1 MGGSKHGGG
10 TGFMTAHDPEAIRAM
25 LDWLVAAG
33 ADEAVAEA
41 PVDRYARARESRQRR
56 ASRSDTRSVAT
67 PTRQDAPATSTDTGA
82 TPSGGALLPDEG
94 GVEAGS
100 ARALASQARTLDELE
115 SALGSFE
122 GCALKQTATTT
133 VFADGARDARVMIV
147 GEAPGADEDRLGRP
161 FVGRAGQLLDRML
174 AAIGLS
180 RDDSAYISN
189 ILFWRPPGNR
199 APTQAEKAACL
210 PFVERHIALKAP
222 DYLVLLGGP
231 SAKTLLGRS
240 EGVLKLRGRWFPYSS
255 PDLAAPIPALV
266 TLHPAFLL
274 RQPKQKR
281 QAWRDLL
288 ALKAAMD
295 AGSDP
300 TA

>member
-1 MGGSKHGGG
+1 MAADHPD
-10 TGFMTAHDPEAIRAM
+10 TMRAI

-33 ADEAVAEA
+33 ADEAVADA
-41 PVDRYARARESRQRR
+41 PVDRYARARESRQPAPQSESNRTSLAER
-56 ASRSDTRSVAT
+56 A
-67 PTRQDAPATSTDTGA
+67 RQDTGAPATGGGA
-82 TPSGGALLPDEG
+82 QPSGETLLPEAGADEAA
-94 GVEAGS
+94 AGS
-100 ARALASQARTLDELE
+100 ARALAAQAHTLDELE
-115 SALGSFE
+115 SALARFE
-122 GCALKQTATTT
+122 GCALKPTATTT
-133 VFADGARDARVMIV
+133 VFADGARQARVMII

-161 FVGRAGQLLDRML
+161 FVGRAGELLDRML

-180 RDDSAYISN
+180 RAESAYISN

-255 PDLAAPIPALV
+255 PELAAPIPAIV
-266 TLHPAFLL
+266 TLHPAYLL

-288 ALKAAMD
+288 ALKVAMA

-300 TA
+300 SAS

>member
-1 MGGSKHGGG
+1 MAADERD
-10 TGFMTAHDPEAIRAM
+10 TIRAA

-41 PVDRYARARESRQRR
+41 PIDRYARAREAESRQPAPSPGTTSAR
-56 ASRSDTRSVAT
+56 AH
-67 PTRQDAPATSTDTGA
+67 PRQGTSAPGGA
-82 TPSGGALLPDEG
+82 SAGESGGGLLPDADAADAETG
-94 GVEAGS
+94 G
-100 ARALASQARTLDELE
+100 ARALAAQARTLDELE
-115 SALGSFE
+115 AALGRFD

-133 VFADGARDARVMIV
+133 VFADGARAARVMIV
-147 GEAPGADEDRLGRP
+147 GEAPGADEDRQGKP

-174 AAIGLS
+174 TAIGLS
-180 RDDSAYISN
+180 RDDSAYIAN

-255 PDLAAPIPALV
+255 PELAAPIPALV

-288 ALKAAMD
+288 ALKVALET
-295 AGSDP
+295 GTDP